1 MVVCK
6 SRGTRCRKAQSL
18 HFLVYLAFFSF
29 VAVRRGG
36 RIKVDFSMEIAAQ
49 QPIPALSREAA
60 DVKHQE
66 CDAREVMIR
75 CLRRPVFF
83 VQTMEKDRVREQRN
97 AHRHAA
103 GDNPTGGISF

>member
-18 HFLVYLAFFSF
+18 HFPVYLDFSFF
-29 VAVRRGG
+29 VAVRRRG
-36 RIKVDFSMEIAAQ
+36 RKKWTFRWKLLPNK
-49 QPIPALSREAA
+49 PIPAVSREAA

-75 CLRRPVFF
+75 YLCRPVFF
-83 VQTMEKDRVREQRN
+83 VQTMEKDRVPEQRN